1 MGELWS
7 PFWGT
12 FSFVTTYISRRI
24 LLAIWNLGIPRQ
36 PRYFLGVGFKWHFV
50 FSPRFMGFHGPIWRP
65 AYFSSMGCSTT
76 NKQFSFLFGVVET
89 QSVSPKDMVQSF
101 LGAFFLTF
109 VAFIFVSFGRLW
121 QAMSSWLQELRP
133 PEFQGFPK
141 TWQSF
146 SCWDSQLSKNEI
158 RYPGDE
164 ESASWLGI

>member
-1 MGELWS
+1 M
-7 PFWGT
+7 
-12 FSFVTTYISRRI
+12 
-24 LLAIWNLGIPRQ
+24 
-36 PRYFLGVGFKWHFV
+36 
-50 FSPRFMGFHGPIWRP
+50 
-65 AYFSSMGCSTT
+65 
-76 NKQFSFLFGVVET
+76 
-89 QSVSPKDMVQSF
+89 QSF

-141 TWQSF
+141 RGSPLGY
-146 SCWDSQLSKNEI
+146 WDSQLSKNEI